1 MTGSRRGCRAWR
13 RALLPV
19 LLLSALAVSA
29 CHRARQP
36 DRNAIEP
43 GTSAPVDTRA
53 ARLGGPATVHEDGI
67 RAFGRPAP
75 VLTSRERRAF
85 AVGNAFFEHS
95 WVTAPAST
103 EGRDGLGPL
112 FNARS
117 CSSCHVR
124 DGRGRPPLPGERAP
138 SGLLLRLG
146 VAGPRGR
153 DVPHPT
159 YGGQLQDRAILG
171 VLPEAGFRIGLEPI
185 PGRFAD
191 GTPYLLLAPRYE
203 IVAPRYGAIAEDLR
217 VGPRVAPQ
225 VIGLGLL
232 EAVPEAAIVARADP
246 DDADRDGISGRP
258 HLVESRRHGRPM
270 LGRFGWKATQPSLE
284 EQIAAAFVH
293 DIGITS
299 SLFRDEIVGAA
310 QRGAIRFVSGGDP
323 ELAEHKLE
331 RITFYCQTLAV
342 PAQRGAAHAD
352 VRRGRLLFGAIGC
365 ESCHTPE
372 LITGDGAAVAALRD
386 RVIRPYTDLLLHDM
400 GERLADG
407 KHDGDASPRE
417 WRTPPLWG
425 IGLIEVV
432 NGHTRY
438 LHDGRARD
446 LTEAVLWHGGEA
458 ERAREAFRALEAADR
473 RALTAFLS
481 SL

>member
-1 MTGSRRGCRAWR
+1 
-13 RALLPV
+13 
-19 LLLSALAVSA
+19 
-29 CHRARQP
+29 
-36 DRNAIEP
+36 
-43 GTSAPVDTRA
+43 VDDDA
-53 ARLGGPATVHEDGI
+53 ARLGGAATVHDDGI
-67 RAFGRPAP
+67 NAFGYPAP
-75 VLTSRERRAF
+75 VATARERRAF
-85 AVGNAFFEHS
+85 AVGNAFFKDN

-117 CSSCHVR
+117 CSSCHPR
-124 DGRGRPPLPGERAP
+124 DGRGRPPQPGERTP

-146 VAGPRGR
+146 VASGTGG
-153 DVPHPT
+153 DVPHPV

-171 VLPEAGFRIGLEPI
+171 VLPEAGFRIELDSI

-191 GTPYLLLAPRYE
+191 GTEYELLAPRYE
-203 IVAPRYGAIAEDLR
+203 IIDPRYGPIGGEPIGKDLR

-232 EAVPEAAIVARADP
+232 EAVPEAVIVARADP
-246 DDADRDGISGRP
+246 GDADRDGISGRA
-258 HLVESRRHGRPM
+258 HYVASRRHGRLM

-299 SLFRDEIVGAA
+299 SLLRDEILSAPQRAA
-310 QRGAIRFVSGGDP
+310 ISFVSGGDP
-323 ELAEHKLE
+323 ELSDHKLE

-342 PAQRGAAHAD
+342 PAQRRVEDVD
-352 VRRGRLLFGAIGC
+352 VRRGRYLFAAVGC
-365 ESCHTPE
+365 DSCHTPE
-372 LITGDGAAVAALRD
+372 LTTGDGAAVGALRNQ
-386 RVIRPYTDLLLHDM
+386 VFRPYTDLLLHDM
-400 GERLADG
+400 GEALADG
-407 KHDGDASPRE
+407 KRDGEAMPSE

-425 IGLIEVV
+425 VGLIEVV

-446 LTEAVLWHGGEA
+446 LTEAVLWHAGEA
-458 ERAREAFRALEAADR
+458 QRARDAFRELGGDDR
-473 RALTAFLS
+473 RALVAFLA